1 MQIRIFPVLVTG
13 GMACLL
19 STALTFNTL
28 HAQEPVPAPVPEPD
42 NGSQTGTQET
52 TTGAV
57 VTGGYVYGCP
67 TNDCYDGGHH
77 GHKGHKIRYRP
88 DYRRGYCRPEPFAR
102 NDCRD
107 QYIFSEQGYGVP
119 VTVPLAPVVCKQYNY
134 GWGLPSSRLT
144 HVPFGWQ
151 TYRPPAPPAQ
161 SGATSRPIVYWPT
174 DTMQEGVYYM
184 RTPW

>member
-1 MQIRIFPVLVTG
+1 MQIKIFPVLVTG
-13 GMACLL
+13 GLACLL
-19 STALTFNTL
+19 SAALSVNTL

-42 NGSQTGTQET
+42 NSPVNNAPET
-52 TTGAV
+52 TTGTI

-67 TNDCYDGGHH
+67 TDCYDDCNGGHC
-77 GHKGHKIRYRP
+77 KGMKMRYRP
-88 DYRRGYCRPEPFAR
+88 DYRRCYCRPEPFAR

-107 QYIFSEQGYGVP
+107 QYINSQQGYGVP

-134 GWGLPSSRLT
+134 GWGLPASRLT

-151 TYRPPAPPAQ
+151 MTRPDVP
-161 SGATSRPIVYWPT
+161 STKEGFVSRPMVYWPT
-174 DTMQEGVYYM
+174 DTMQQGAYYM